1 MMGNTTFPS
10 SLHCGTCNV
19 TVAFMDSNPFLNSSL
34 PVLDNSFYPINTFSF
49 FNAFILFCIQGLIF
63 KPISRILKRRSGW
76 YKATFYPGDKLFNN
90 DIIAHVQ
97 RDSES
102 MTSTASKP
110 FLSIDSENH
119 SQQRPQPAWAVF
131 LLNNVMCFCDP
142 LFAACHTVFHLI
154 HFCYLVERV
163 LVCNHDGDDTEAS
176 CFFVGRPWL
185 LYQSLYIRFVMS
197 GCPTFFSLFLFSCSV
212 HEGGVFVGFKIRTF
226 KRFKW
231 HGLCLF
237 INFLLLL
244 PAIITHSIPML
255 VVYSP
260 FVLALCL
267 SLAAAFLS
275 LTWILNQ
282 IWENLSCCSQRCDG
296 RAILLV
302 MQVIMK
308 VLRVARHDVPKP
320 SILPILSL
328 FFVPTELRNILS
340 L

>member
-1 MMGNTTFPS
+1 
-10 SLHCGTCNV
+10 
-19 TVAFMDSNPFLNSSL
+19 
-34 PVLDNSFYPINTFSF
+34 
-49 FNAFILFCIQGLIF
+49 
-63 KPISRILKRRSGW
+63 
-76 YKATFYPGDKLFNN
+76 
-90 DIIAHVQ
+90 
-97 RDSES
+97 
-102 MTSTASKP
+102 
-110 FLSIDSENH
+110 
-119 SQQRPQPAWAVF
+119 
-131 LLNNVMCFCDP
+131 
-142 LFAACHTVFHLI
+142 
-154 HFCYLVERV
+154 
-163 LVCNHDGDDTEAS
+163 
-176 CFFVGRPWL
+176 
-185 LYQSLYIRFVMS
+185 
-197 GCPTFFSLFLFSCSV
+197 
-212 HEGGVFVGFKIRTF
+212 
-226 KRFKW
+226 
-231 HGLCLF
+231 
-237 INFLLLL
+237 LLLL

-328 FFVPTELRNILS
+328 LFVPTELRIILS